1 MNYLG
6 NRSWVAGL
14 ATVVLGVVC
23 FGPALR
29 AQDQVQDQG
38 QGTGQPARAVRLSFV
53 DGQVTLAQGG
63 QVLAEQAVANTPLL
77 EGMQLTTSDSGKAEI
92 QFEDGSVARISPDS
106 SITLQVLQGSGTTA
120 VAQIVLNGGLAYF
133 EFQGGGQ
140 AGQISVLFGDAQI
153 TTSGFTVL
161 RVGMDNPPGDVAVF
175 SGNAHLDSAGGAV
188 SVDLH
193 GGESIALNGATP
205 SNYQFAESIQP
216 DSWDAWNSDRD
227 QALTTEAASQTAASA
242 NMGDSQ
248 NPAWNDLD
256 ADGNWYDVPNQ
267 GYVWSPNEAADAGFD
282 PYGNGDWMWTPGYG
296 YLWVSGYSWGYL
308 PFQCGAWNFYDGFG
322 WGWAPGMGGCR
333 PWWDS
338 GYYGGPN
345 FGHVPHGYQ
354 PIPRPILPRHPI
366 NPRPVSIIPVRRSP
380 VMHGS
385 TLPARNRNTPVTI
398 GGSTVVPL
406 RPMPSRPVFDHGPS
420 NAGGNRQQP
429 GYRPAQPGGGPPAPG
444 GGQGAP
450 NRPGYNDNRPV
461 ATRPGE
467 PGRPGQPGPGQM
479 NRPEQPQPTPD
490 NRPVQTQPGRTTPAE
505 PPLQVPAYRSQPQPT
520 PDNRPAPAP
529 QYRPAP
535 PPENRPAPAP
545 EYRPAPPPENRPAP
559 APQYRP
565 APPPENRPAPAP
577 EYRPAPQ
584 PQYHPAPPP
593 SQPAPSNPGGGS
605 GYRPS
610 GGGGG
615 GSNGGGG
622 GGGGSHGGGGGNGGG
637 HH

>member
-1 MNYLG
+1 MNEGLSMFWGETIPAIERQGAMNYLG

-23 FGPALR
+23 LGPALR
-29 AQDQVQDQG
+29 AQDQG
-38 QGTGQPARAVRLSFV
+38 QGTGQPARAVRLSYV

-63 QVLAEQAVANTPLL
+63 QVLAQQAVANTPLL

-92 QFEDGSVARISPDS
+92 QFEDGSVARLSPDS

-120 VAQIVLNGGLAYF
+120 VAQLVLNGGLAYF

-140 AGQISVLFGDAQI
+140 AGQMSVLFGDAQL

-161 RVGMDNPPGDVAVF
+161 RVGMDNPPGEVAVF
-175 SGNAHLDSAGGAV
+175 SGNAHLDSANGAV

-193 GGESIALNGATP
+193 GGESLALNGATP
-205 SNYQFAESIQP
+205 ANYQLAESIQP

-227 QALTTEAASQTAASA
+227 QALTTEAASQTGASA
-242 NMGDSQ
+242 NLGQSQ

-267 GYVWSPNEAADAGFD
+267 GYVWSPNEAANADFD

-296 YLWVSGYSWGYL
+296 YLWISGYPWGYM

-333 PWWDS
+333 PWW
-338 GYYGGPN
+338 GAGFYGGPN

-366 NPRPVSIIPVRRSP
+366 NPRPVAIIPVRRSP
-380 VMHGS
+380 VIVGS

-406 RPMPSRPVFDHGPS
+406 RPMPSRPVFAHTLS
-420 NAGGNRQQP
+420 NAGGNQPQP
-429 GYRPAQPGGGPPAPG
+429 GYRPAPPG

-450 NRPGYNDNRPV
+450 NRPGYNFNRPV
-461 ATRPGE
+461 ANQPGE
-467 PGRPGQPGPGQM
+467 PNRPVQPQPGQM
-479 NRPEQPQPTPD
+479 NRPAQPQPGRATPS
-490 NRPVQTQPGRTTPAE
+490 E
-505 PPLQVPAYRSQPQPT
+505 PPLQAPAYRSQPAPA
-520 PDNRPAPAP
+520 PENRPAPAP
-529 QYRPAP
+529 MYRPAPTPENRPAPAPENRPAPTPQYRPA

-545 EYRPAPPPENRPAP
+545 EYRPAP
-559 APQYRP
+559 APQYR
-565 APPPENRPAPAP
+565 
-577 EYRPAPQ
+577 
-584 PQYHPAPPP
+584 PAPPP

-615 GSNGGGG
+615 GSRGGGGGSNGG
-622 GGGGSHGGGGGNGGG
+622 GGGGSHSGGGGGGG